1 MVPPARHN
9 EPANN
14 NAVHP
19 GQEYHESASHY
30 TANGEVAL
38 RAHGYEGGTRA
49 SFVYAHENSGS
60 MCGHELHAEPLS
72 KRRVLD
78 GLNSRVPWQRS
89 RHTFEIKSL
98 YSFGGERGNA
108 VVQLIHS
115 GPRVLPICAVAVA

>member
-19 GQEYHESASHY
+19 EQEYHESASHY

-38 RAHGYEGGTRA
+38 RAHGYEDTTRA
-49 SFVYAHENSGS
+49 SLMY
-60 MCGHELHAEPLS
+60 GHELQAEALS